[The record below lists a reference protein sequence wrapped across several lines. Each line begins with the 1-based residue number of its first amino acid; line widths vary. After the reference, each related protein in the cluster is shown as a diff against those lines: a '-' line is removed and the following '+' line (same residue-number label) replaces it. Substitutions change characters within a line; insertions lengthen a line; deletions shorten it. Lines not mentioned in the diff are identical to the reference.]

1 MSDPTSNDDEIAAE
15 LKATFPTLY
24 AEPSPDRDARIEAEL
39 QHQEEQ
45 RRARREQT
53 RRQRWAGWGI
63 PSKDIAAIAD
73 QTLDITA
80 AVAEMNAFEDRQAI
94 LFVLSG
100 PLGCGKTTA
109 AAQWLTLAGD
119 RGTYVKTKPRLF
131 LPIATC
137 MRLNRYD
144 DAVLHRVERALAL
157 VLDDLGAEYLDQ
169 KGAFVSLLDSLID
182 ARYRHLLPT
191 VITTNLRSS
200 EFKARYG
207 PRTIDRI
214 RERGD
219 FIEIQSPSLRA
230 STPPRKR

>member
-1 MSDPTSNDDEIAAE
+1 MSDHTSNDDLAAE
-15 LKATFPTLY
+15 LMATFPTLY
-24 AEPSPDRDARIEAEL
+24 SEPTADRQARIEAEL
-39 QHQEEQ
+39 QRQENR
-45 RRARREQT
+45 RRARREEE
-53 RRQRWAGWGI
+53 RRQKWAGWGI
-63 PSKDIAAIAD
+63 PSKDIKAIAD

-80 AVAEMNAFEDRQAI
+80 AVAEMTAFEDRRAI

-109 AAQWLTLAGD
+109 AAQWLTHARE
-119 RGTYVKTKPRLF
+119 RGTYITTKPRLF

-137 MRLNRYD
+137 ARLNRYD
-144 DAVLHRVERALAL
+144 DAALHRVERALAL

-191 VITTNLRSS
+191 VITTNLRATD
-200 EFKARYG
+200 FKARYG
-207 PRTIDRI
+207 PRTVDRI

-219 FIEIQSPSLRA
+219 FIEINGPSLRA
-230 STPPRKR
+230 SKPARKR